1 MALFGRRRRAETQDS
16 PLGGPWIVGR
26 RATERSAERARGTP
40 LLALLE
46 CARAPAEIWGVR
58 RVAPAAPGLL
68 FTLYASLFPCLT
80 NQKSSQA
87 TQTELLR
94 CVEVNV
100 PSVLTPPAK
109 RLQTST
115 VRHLWLLAGR
125 VVWCAPTP
133 CSYSLSC
140 RRCSPSPASA
150 KTRAAMALE
159 RSTSRATTGV
169 QALRSASVSM
179 APTVTIVADENIHHR
194 HCHHCHRRHRRHLGS
209 RRKWQARLAG
219 SSTR

>member
-80 NQKSSQA
+80 NQKASHGRLAARAASP
-87 TQTELLR
+87 LSVCKLR
-94 CVEVNV
+94 RG
-100 PSVLTPPAK
+100 SD
-109 RLQTST
+109 
-115 VRHLWLLAGR
+115 LWLLLAGR
-125 VVWCAPTP
+125 VVGALRHHARTR
-133 CSYSLSC
+133 S
-140 RRCSPSPASA
+140 
-150 KTRAAMALE
+150 RAADA
-159 RSTSRATTGV
+159 RPA
-169 QALRSASVSM
+169 
-179 APTVTIVADENIHHR
+179 R
-194 HCHHCHRRHRRHLGS
+194 HLRRHVRQWHWNVRPHVRRRGS
-209 RRKWQARLAG
+209 RRCVQLL
-219 SSTR
+219 